1 MIVHNWTT
9 WKLLYIF
16 LFSGKEYRIIKLV
29 GVSSVSF
36 GAVYVTIISIINF
49 HHSLS
54 GFAELAEISCFEN
67 IRQ

>member
-1 MIVHNWTT
+1 M
-9 WKLLYIF
+9 
-16 LFSGKEYRIIKLV
+16 LV

-49 HHSLS
+49 HHSLN